1 MEACDERIRP
11 TVISTATNDYLSN
24 FILKKEIK
32 NFKFLNIYSLA
43 YKYIYIDFPKV
54 NEWSSERAKLSD
66 SLFFPIFLTKWL
78 IN

>member
-1 MEACDERIRP
+1 LEACDERIRP

-54 NEWSSERAKLSD
+54 NE
-66 SLFFPIFLTKWL
+66 
-78 IN
+78 